1 MESGSRRER
10 EGGGADTMISH
21 EDGWRGDDKQ
31 VAQWIT
37 SITGE
42 EVNDL
47 WICLWRPRNQSEK

>member
-1 MESGSRRER
+1 
-10 EGGGADTMISH
+10 MISH